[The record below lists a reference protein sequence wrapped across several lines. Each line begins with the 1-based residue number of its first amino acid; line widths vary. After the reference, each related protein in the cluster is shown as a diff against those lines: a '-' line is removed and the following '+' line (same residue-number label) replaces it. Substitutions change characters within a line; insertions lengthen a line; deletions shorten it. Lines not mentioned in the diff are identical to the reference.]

1 MKVAVLGYGTVG
13 KGVYDMLRTGSLLEA
28 GPVLVRRGKA
38 DEAFKCDDMAAICAD
53 ESIDCVAEVMGG
65 VDTAYSYA
73 VMALKAGKHFVTSNK
88 ALVAAR
94 GVELAALARE
104 NDVGFLFSAA
114 CGGAVPFLHNLE
126 LARENDEIYS
136 LGGILNGTTNYML
149 DMMQR
154 ENLGFEQALKLAQQ
168 AGYAEQDPTADVSGG
183 DAKCKIHLSAA
194 LAWNGMPDKHNILR
208 SEERR

>member
-28 GPVLVRRGKA
+28 GPVLVRRGKT

-104 NDVGFLFSAA
+104 SGVGFLFSAA

-149 DMMQR
+149 DMMQS
-154 ENLGFEQALKLAQQ
+154 EGLDYDAALKDAQEL
-168 AGYAEQDPTADVSGG
+168 GYAEADP
-183 DAKCKIHLSAA
+183 KIGRAHV
-194 LAWNGMPDKHNILR
+194 
-208 SEERR
+208 